1 MDFMHNQSDKYTI
14 FYLDDDFDDQYLFR
28 ETLENI
34 QSSHELY
41 TQSEGEEL
49 LQLLESPPPSPS
61 MIFLDLNMPG
71 MTGFEVLEKIKTSA
85 KSEKI
90 PVIIFSTSSD
100 ESTKVRCRE
109 LGANMFITK
118 PQDYRQLTSVLDRVL
133 KINWR
138 NPSSYKFQISN

>member
-1 MDFMHNQSDKYTI
+1 MQNQSDKYTI
-14 FYLDDDFDDQYLFR
+14 FYLDDDYDDQYLFR

-34 QSSHELY
+34 ETSHELF
-41 TQSEGEEL
+41 TQTEGEEL
-49 LQLLESPPPSPS
+49 LQLLESPPPTPS

-71 MTGFEVLEKIKTSA
+71 MNGFEVLERIKASA

-100 ESTKVRCRE
+100 EGAKSRCRE

-118 PQDYRQLTSVLDRVL
+118 PQDYRQLESVLEKVL

-138 NPSSYKFQISN
+138 NPSTYKFQIAN